1 MKIICIGRNYAEH
14 AKELNNPLP
23 TSPLFFMKPDV
34 ALLTDSKFY
43 YPNFTKDLHFE
54 CEIVVKIDKAGK
66 NILEEFAHKYYSK
79 ITLGIDFTARDL
91 QAKCKNEGLPW
102 EIAKSFDNSA
112 PISTKWLNLSDL
124 DFEQTTFNF
133 YQNDNLVQHGK
144 SSDMIFNINQI
155 IAYVSKFVTLKTGD
169 LIFTGT
175 PSGVGPV
182 AIGDHLRGELNEIQ
196 LLDLFVL

>member
-1 MKIICIGRNYAEH
+1 M
-14 AKELNNPLP
+14 
-23 TSPLFFMKPDV
+23 
-34 ALLTDSKFY
+34 
-43 YPNFTKDLHFE
+43 
-54 CEIVVKIDKAGK
+54 
-66 NILEEFAHKYYSK
+66 
-79 ITLGIDFTARDL
+79 
-91 QAKCKNEGLPW
+91 PW
-102 EIAKSFDNSA
+102 EIAKSFDNIA

-124 DFEQTTFNF
+124 DFEHTTFNF
-133 YQNDNLVQHGK
+133 YQNDKLVQHGK

-182 AIGDHLRGELNEIQ
+182 AIGDHLRGELNGIQ